1 MRTLS
6 FPRRLVLMSRRS
18 LSSSPSRD
26 IKRPR
31 LEGLTPDDYKNGLM
45 LAPMVRSG
53 ARMSLRLSPF
63 PILISV
69 SPVPTRLF
77 ALKHGA
83 KLVWGPEMV
92 DKAML
97 NSERV
102 VDRASSSP
110 RLFVWPWLRS
120 LFISRI
126 RDNFLQREAGTRH
139 VHLSSRREAVPHL
152 SSWLCRS

>member
-1 MRTLS
+1 MS
-6 FPRRLVLMSRRS
+6 PPRRLVLMSRRS

-53 ARMSLRLSPF
+53 ARMSHRLSAF
-63 PILISV
+63 PILISE

-102 VDRASSSP
+102 VDRAPSSP
-110 RLFVWPWLRS
+110 RLFVGL
-120 LFISRI
+120 
-126 RDNFLQREAGTRH
+126 G
-139 VHLSSRREAVPHL
+139 
-152 SSWLCRS
+152 

>member
-1 MRTLS
+1 MSSLLSLSPDKAAARDGPGRMRTHS
-6 FPRRLVLMSRRS
+6 FLRRLVLMSRRS

-31 LEGLTPDDYKNGLM
+31 VEGLTPDDYKNGLM

-53 ARMSLRLSPF
+53 ARMSHRLTTL

-102 VDRASSSP
+102 VDSASSSR
-110 RLFVWPWLRS
+110 RLRVWSW
-120 LFISRI
+120 
-126 RDNFLQREAGTRH
+126 
-139 VHLSSRREAVPHL
+139 LSSL
-152 SSWLCRS
+152 L